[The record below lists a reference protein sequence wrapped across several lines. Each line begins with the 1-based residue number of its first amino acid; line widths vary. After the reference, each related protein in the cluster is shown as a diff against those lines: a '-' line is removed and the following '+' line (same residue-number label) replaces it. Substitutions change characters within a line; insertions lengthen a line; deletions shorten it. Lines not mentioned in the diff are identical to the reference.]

1 MSNNF
6 SKILIHLILAVK
18 NPEAQIS
25 NGVKKALYKHIN
37 DIIKNKDQ
45 ALLAINGM
53 PDHVHIFVG
62 LNTDV
67 KVSDLVRNI
76 KSDSSRF
83 INGNKLCR
91 NKFHWQ
97 QGYGAFSYGQSQK
110 DDVISYILNQ
120 EQHHVKYS
128 FKQEFI
134 EILRRFQIKRKKLSF
149 NFI

>member
-25 NGVKKALYKHIN
+25 NGVKKTLYKHIN
-37 DIIKNKDQ
+37 DIITNKDQ
-45 ALLAINGM
+45 TLLAINGM

-83 INGNKLCR
+83 INGNNLCR
-91 NKFHWQ
+91 DKFHWQ

-110 DDVISYILNQ
+110 DDVIKYILNQ
-120 EQHHVKYS
+120 EKHHIKYS
-128 FKQEFI
+128 FKQEFM

-149 NFI
+149 NFY